1 MSRRGVFTI
10 KLASKSDLDA
20 FIELYTG
27 FYHEL
32 RKRQGLAPMETS
44 SYTEEASA
52 ILGRD
57 KVFIGF
63 MNGKAVAF
71 IRVTDRGGVFWI
83 EELFV
88 EKEYRGMGIGKS
100 LVDAA
105 EAYVKQHSNTT
116 YIMVLPQD
124 RGAIDF
130 WLKMGYNILNTI
142 ELVKF
147 LDEKSYEYR
156 ILPVLG
162 IPYRI
167 HKWADEQYS
176 SLEREYLEA
185 VSKFFE
191 SGGTQDEFLRIVV
204 RALRSKIETGA
215 SRNTN

>member
-10 KLASKSDLDA
+10 KIASESDLDF
-20 FIELYTG
+20 FIRIYTG
-27 FYHEL
+27 FYNEL
-32 RKRQGLAPMETS
+32 REKQGLSPMENS
-44 SYTEEASA
+44 FYREKAIA
-52 ILGRD
+52 ILSRD
-57 KVFIGF
+57 RVFIGF
-63 MNGKAVAF
+63 LNNEAVAF
-71 IRVTDRGGVFWI
+71 IRVSDKNGVFWI

-88 EKEYRGMGIGKS
+88 EKQYRGIGVGKS

-105 EAYVKQHSNTT
+105 EAYVKQHSNAT

-124 RGAIDF
+124 REAINF

-147 LDEKSYEYR
+147 LDGKKIHEYH

-176 SLEREYLEA
+176 SLEKEYLDA
-185 VSKFFE
+185 VGKFFE
-191 SGGTQDEFLRIVV
+191 SGGTQEEFLRIVV
-204 RALRSKIETGA
+204 KALESKIETGA
-215 SRNTN
+215 

>member
-1 MSRRGVFTI
+1 MSRRGIFTI
-10 KLASKSDLDA
+10 KLASDSDLDA
-20 FIELYTG
+20 FIKLYTN

-32 RKRQGLAPMETS
+32 RKKQGLTPMEKS
-44 SYTEEASA
+44 SYIEEASA
-52 ILGRD
+52 ILSRD

-63 MNGKAVAF
+63 MNNNAVAF
-71 IRVTDRGGVFWI
+71 IRVTDRNGVFWI

-88 EKEYRGMGIGKS
+88 EKPYRGIGIGKS

-105 EAYVKQHSNTT
+105 EAYVKQHSDAT
-116 YIMVLPQD
+116 YIMALPQD
-124 RGAIDF
+124 RGAINF

-147 LDEKSYEYR
+147 LDEKPHEYH

-176 SLEREYLEA
+176 SLEKEYLDT

-191 SGGTQDEFLRIVV
+191 SGGTQEEFLRIVV
-204 RALRSKIETGA
+204 RALRSKIETEA
-215 SRNTN
+215 SRNI